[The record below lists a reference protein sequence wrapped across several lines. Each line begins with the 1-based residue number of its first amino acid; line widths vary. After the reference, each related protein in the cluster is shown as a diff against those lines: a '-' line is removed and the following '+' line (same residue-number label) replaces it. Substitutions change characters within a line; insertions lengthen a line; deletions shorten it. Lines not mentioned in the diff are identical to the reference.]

1 MNGRNR
7 RRKDVPFNPFAQNAA
22 AERNR
27 RHAEKA
33 KEKRRLDAQN
43 QAATN
48 ATSISQPSKN
58 KTLQE
63 LQEEARKKLSADKVK
78 SDTDTK
84 YAESV
89 EQPVQQ
95 PVVTN
100 VPKPTI
106 TETTAVKP
114 TATKSTREDRLAE
127 LKRKSQQSK
136 DNAKATKSAV
146 KNELKSPDLVQ
157 ATDPEIDSDDIE
169 SPIENLASE
178 STVSES
184 VNRNLNV
191 FKTIQSV
198 DKSSAGI
205 SKKKRKTRR
214 IDKKGGGR
222 QRLEKKL
229 NRQKILEFKYVAR
242 EILSHPDVP
251 EEHRSNVLGQI
262 IAKGERISIDAAINF
277 IEQKQEEM
285 ILTQEI
291 SDKLK
296 QEIKS
301 ISTRR

>member
-43 QAATN
+43 QAATSPTN
-48 ATSISQPSKN
+48 ISSKN

-63 LQEEARKKLSADKVK
+63 LQEEARKKLSADNINPETELKQ
-78 SDTDTK
+78 
-84 YAESV
+84 AESV
-89 EQPVQQ
+89 LQPVKQH
-95 PVVTN
+95 VATN
-100 VPKPTI
+100 EPEPTI
-106 TETTAVKP
+106 TETTAVKS
-114 TATKSTREDRLAE
+114 TVTKATREDRLAE

-146 KNELKSPDLVQ
+146 KNDLKIQDLVE
-157 ATDPEIDSDDIE
+157 AADPEIDSDDLE

-178 STVSES
+178 SIISES
-184 VNRNLNV
+184 ANRNLNV
-191 FKTIQSV
+191 FKTIQTV

-242 EILSHPDVP
+242 EILSHPDIP

-262 IAKGERISIDAAINF
+262 IAKGERISIDAAIDF